1 MGPLRPRLPSPAMVV
16 ALLALFV
23 ALSGGAY
30 AAAKIGAGDIKQDA
44 IRSKHIKANAVKL
57 SDLATMARFSRTTE
71 VAPMQPV
78 LRLAGLEIRYGCI
91 FDGVDIVPRLTA
103 HTTVDNVYVS
113 LAFTT
118 GVDGFGQT
126 FVDSDL
132 DLDRG
137 ESFSLD
143 RGRSS
148 GQGTLLYTRP
158 NGKVVSVTYGFRKS
172 GTFDCRASGVAT
184 GG

>member
-1 MGPLRPRLPSPAMVV
+1 MGPLRPRLPSPAMAV

-30 AAAKIGAGDIKQDA
+30 AAAKIGAGDIKKDA

-57 SDLATMARFSRTTE
+57 SDLATMARFTRKTGHTP
-71 VAPMQPV
+71 VQPV
-78 LRLAGLEIRYGCI
+78 LRLAGLEIRYGCL
-91 FDGVDIVPRLTA
+91 FDGVVLVPRLTA
-103 HTTVDNVYVS
+103 HTTVDDVYVS

-118 GVDGFGQT
+118 GIDGFGQA

-143 RGRSS
+143 RGRAS

-158 NGKVVSVTYGFRKS
+158 NGKVVSVTYGFERS
-172 GTFDCRASGVAT
+172 GSSFCRASGVAA